1 MSIST
6 RVVRP
11 YFDPKT
17 IKLVS
22 KNMGYLLLMYVNSIE
37 FEIYM
42 AVGIDVKEVSS
53 SKVEVITV
61 VLLVV
66 TLAMVLLQHLPLLLR
81 M

>member
-1 MSIST
+1 
-6 RVVRP
+6 
-11 YFDPKT
+11 
-17 IKLVS
+17 
-22 KNMGYLLLMYVNSIE
+22 MYVNSIE

-61 VLLVV
+61 LLLVV